1 MRREQRRAHILACAL
16 EVFAEKGYHA
26 STVSD
31 IIKKAG
37 VARGTFYLYF
47 SSKRTIF
54 DELLD
59 DLFALLNSN
68 VKRIDPSRG
77 PSGVLAQMEANVDAI
92 IGAMLGNRPM
102 LRILMA
108 EAVGVDPGFDKK
120 LVEFYDRLIDLTT
133 SSLVLGMEMK
143 VVRPV
148 NTKVVSLCIIG
159 SIKEVLYQIA
169 TGHKMPKRDILV
181 REILDYG
188 VRGLLEPDVAN
199 KLGFLSTH
207 SKHKSR

>member
-1 MRREQRRAHILACAL
+1 LRREQRRAHILACAA

-47 SSKRTIF
+47 KSKRTVF

-59 DLFALLNSN
+59 DLFALLNNS

-77 PSGVLAQMEANVDAI
+77 PAGVLAQMESNVDAVI
-92 IGAMLGNRPM
+92 DLMLGNRPL

-108 EAVGVDPGFDKK
+108 EAIGLDPGFDKK
-120 LVEFYDRLIDLTT
+120 LGEFYDRLAALT
-133 SSLVLGMEMK
+133 SSALEEGREMK

-148 NTKVVSLCIIG
+148 NSEVVALCIIG
-159 SIKEVLYQIA
+159 TIKEVLYQIA
-169 TGHKMPKRDILV
+169 TGRKMPKREVLV
-181 REILDYG
+181 KEILDYG
-188 VRGLLEPDVAN
+188 IRGILEPVVAA
-199 KLGFLSTH
+199 KLGYT
-207 SKHKSR
+207 SKKGG